1 MTEAGGS
8 ERGMRGPP
16 GRRVRYDRDWTQ
28 GGIVRNLLSLAW
40 PMTISGSLNMLG
52 PTIDMVWVGKLGTVA
67 MAGVGIAGMAVM
79 VVNSAR
85 MGISTGTRAM
95 VARFVGA
102 GDEEGA
108 QHVAQQAFVISAV
121 FSITMAVIGIF
132 LAEPILSMFGVE
144 AGVVREGAAYMRVMF
159 VGSVFMSF
167 RMMAEG
173 VMQASGDAIT
183 PMRIMIGTRLFHVA
197 ICPFLIFGWW
207 IFPRLGVTGAAM
219 TNIFSQSLGTV
230 LGLWFLFSG
239 GTRLQLT
246 LKNFSLDPPMIWRI
260 VRIGIPAS
268 ITGLERSFANLVL
281 MWFIVPFGTFAVAAH
296 SLIQRVDSFLHMPA
310 MGVGQAAGVLAGQN
324 LGARQPE
331 RAEKTGWTAAGLF
344 TCVMVI
350 GSVVIWFWAEKVVG
364 VFNTEPSLVEIAS
377 TFLRIE
383 IVSYMV
389 FGLVMVLTQCLNGI
403 GDTMI
408 PMVTTLVTM
417 WGVQVPLAYFLPR
430 VTNLGVYGVRWG
442 IVTAIVMRAV
452 IYATY
457 FKLGRW
463 KRKQV

>member
-1 MTEAGGS
+1 
-8 ERGMRGPP
+8 
-16 GRRVRYDRDWTQ
+16 
-28 GGIVRNLLSLAW
+28 
-40 PMTISGSLNMLG
+40 
-52 PTIDMVWVGKLGTVA
+52 
-67 MAGVGIAGMAVM
+67 
-79 VVNSAR
+79 
-85 MGISTGTRAM
+85 
-95 VARFVGA
+95 
-102 GDEEGA
+102 
-108 QHVAQQAFVISAV
+108 
-121 FSITMAVIGIF
+121 
-132 LAEPILSMFGVE
+132 VE
-144 AGVVREGAAYMRVMF
+144 ADVVREGAAYMRVMF
-159 VGSVFMSF
+159 VGSVFMSL

-173 VMQASGDAIT
+173 VMQASGDSRT
-183 PMRIMIGTRLFHVA
+183 PMRIIMFCRLFHVA

-219 TNIFSQSLGTV
+219 TNVFSQSLGV
-230 LGLWFLFSG
+230 ALGLWVLFSG
-239 GTRLQLT
+239 RTRLQLT
-246 LKNFSLDPPMIWRI
+246 LKNFRLDPPMIWRV

-268 ITGLERSFANLVL
+268 ITGVERSFANLVL
-281 MWFIVPFGTFAVAAH
+281 MKLIVPFGTFAVAAH

-310 MGVGQAAGVLAGQN
+310 MGFGQGSGVLAGQN
-324 LGARQPE
+324 LGAGKPE
-331 RAEKTGWTAAGLF
+331 RAERTGWLAAGLF
-344 TCVMVI
+344 TCVMVV
-350 GSVVIWFWAEKVVG
+350 GSLVIWFWAEKVVG

-389 FGLVMVLTQCLNGI
+389 FGVVVVLTQCLNGV

-417 WGVQVPLAYFLPR
+417 WGVQVPLAYFLSR

-442 IVTAIVMRAV
+442 IVTAIAMRAV

>member
-1 MTEAGGS
+1 
-8 ERGMRGPP
+8 
-16 GRRVRYDRDWTQ
+16 
-28 GGIVRNLLSLAW
+28 
-40 PMTISGSLNMLG
+40 
-52 PTIDMVWVGKLGTVA
+52 
-67 MAGVGIAGMAVM
+67 
-79 VVNSAR
+79 
-85 MGISTGTRAM
+85 
-95 VARFVGA
+95 
-102 GDEEGA
+102 
-108 QHVAQQAFVISAV
+108 
-121 FSITMAVIGIF
+121 
-132 LAEPILSMFGVE
+132 
-144 AGVVREGAAYMRVMF
+144 
-159 VGSVFMSF
+159 
-167 RMMAEG
+167 
-173 VMQASGDAIT
+173 
-183 PMRIMIGTRLFHVA
+183 MRIMIGTRLFHVV

-296 SLIQRVDSFLHMPA
+296 SLVQRVDSFLHMPA

-324 LGARQPE
+324 LGAGQPE
-331 RAEKTGWTAAGLF
+331 RAEKTSWLAAGLF
-344 TCVMVI
+344 TCVMVV

-364 VFNTEPSLVEIAS
+364 VFNAEPSLVEIAS

-403 GDTMI
+403 GDTMV
-408 PMVTTLVTM
+408 PMVTTLATM

-430 VTNLGVYGVRWG
+430 FTGLGVYGVRWG